1 MAHPNFHGGDMKH
14 RRSLFICTIIVAV
27 LLTTLACGLPSVV
40 SNTGSTSPI
49 RQWASSA
56 SASSEFGSSDWSA
69 QQAVG
74 EPNTAACGDQITAW
88 ASADYDGVDWLD
100 VGFATPVVPTQINI
114 HESYTPGSIIK
125 VEVRDTDGTFHTV
138 WEDTP
143 NSVSQCPRVFT
154 VNVSN
159 IDFKVTS
166 VLISVDQSVLADWDE
181 IDAVE
186 LVGTP

>member
-1 MAHPNFHGGDMKH
+1 MKH
-14 RRSLFICTIIVAV
+14 RRSLFICTIIAAV
-27 LLTTLACGLPSVV
+27 LLATLACGLPSVGSNPSPV
-40 SNTGSTSPI
+40 SSTSI
-49 RQWASSA
+49 RQWASNA

-74 EPNTAACGDQITAW
+74 APNTTACGDQTTAW
-88 ASADYDGVDWLD
+88 ASANYNGVDWLD

-114 HESYTPGSIIK
+114 HESYAPGSIIK

-138 WEDTP
+138 WEGAP

-154 VNVSN
+154 ANVSN

-166 VLISVDQSVLADWDE
+166 ILISVDQSVLADWDE

>member
-1 MAHPNFHGGDMKH
+1 MKH
-14 RRSLFICTIIVAV
+14 RRSLFICTIIAAV

-88 ASADYDGVDWLD
+88 ASADYGAGVDWLTVD
-100 VGFATPVVPTQINI
+100 FATPVVPTQINI

-125 VEVRDTDGTFHTV
+125 VDVIDTNSTIHTV
-138 WEDTP
+138 WQGTP
-143 NSVSQCPRVFT
+143 ASVAQCPRVFV

-159 IDFKVTS
+159 VDSKVNS
-166 VLISVDQSVLADWDE
+166 VVISVDQSVLADWDE

-186 LVGTP
+186 LIGTP